1 MKGDKAEKK
10 AAKAEKKAAKQEAAA
25 KKKAEK
31 KAANAKKKAAKMEK
45 KAKNRIAKQEEK
57 AEKLA
62 QEADQEPGKGGGK
75 KKKLL
80 LLIPIVLAL
89 LAALAYFVIIPR
101 FFSKEK
107 EPEPEPEPEPITAPV
122 TYQMGQT
129 AVPALPA
136 WGADVLVYL
145 EDPPEPPAPESEEDG
160 EAGKDEDG
168 KPEDGKSEKD
178 SQPEEKDGEDGEA
191 DQEDGEA
198 EGEEEKQAEEPAEPP
213 VITAV
218 RYRYEGYTDYRELL
232 MGYAAFMTTPDVGFS
247 FVDDTLVRLKEEQHP
262 IMTTHRGVVTLARN
276 AVDEADAGKAM
287 TIQLEWTDTNCFVTV
302 DTPEGRVK
310 DPPPPPTANAAASM
324 TLMEA
329 MDFVNSLDP
338 ADLGL
343 SGSSMEEYTI
353 YAMDGAVMIDN
364 IPCMHLNVYDDN
376 ATGTNV
382 VAGQY
387 FMSSDGQHIY
397 LLHPD
402 TNTVEELDVLP

>member
-62 QEADQEPGKGGGK
+62 QEADQEPAKGGGK
-75 KKKLL
+75 KKIMII

-89 LAALAYFVIIPR
+89 LAALAYFVIIPK
-101 FFSKEK
+101 FFSKDK

-129 AVPALPA
+129 AVPALPVWDA
-136 WGADVLVYL
+136 NVLVYL
-145 EDPPEPPAPESEEDG
+145 EDPPEPPAPEQEEDG
-160 EAGKDEDG
+160 EADKEEGGK
-168 KPEDGKSEKD
+168 
-178 SQPEEKDGEDGEA
+178 PEEKDGEEGEA
-191 DQEDGEA
+191 DKEGEEA
-198 EGEEEKQAEEPAEPP
+198 EGEEEKKAEEPAEEPP
-213 VITAV
+213 AITAV
-218 RYRYEGYTDYRELL
+218 RYRYEGYGDYRELL
-232 MGYAAFMTTPDVGFS
+232 MGYAAFMTTSDAGFA
-247 FVDDTLVRLKEEQHP
+247 FVDDTLVRLKEEEYP

-343 SGSSMEEYTI
+343 SGSSMEDYTI

-364 IPCMHLNVYDDN
+364 IPCMHLNVYDNN

>member
-25 KKKAEK
+25 KKKAAK

-62 QEADQEPGKGGGK
+62 QEADQEPRKGGGK
-75 KKKLL
+75 KKLSLL
-80 LLIPIVLAL
+80 VPIILAL
-89 LAALAYFVIIPR
+89 LAVLAYFVIIPR

-136 WGADVLVYL
+136 WGANVLVYL
-145 EDPPEPPAPESEEDG
+145 EDPPEPPEPEPAEDGPEAPKEDG
-160 EAGKDEDG
+160 ETE
-168 KPEDGKSEKD
+168 EQESEKD
-178 SQPEEKDGEDGEA
+178 DGSAPETQQDEGSSGEENA
-191 DQEDGEA
+191 E
-198 EGEEEKQAEEPAEPP
+198 EGEEAQEEPAEPP

-218 RYRYEGYTDYRELL
+218 RYRYEGYADQKELL
-232 MGYAAFMTTPDVGFS
+232 MAYAAFMTAPDVGFS
-247 FVDDTLVRLKEEQHP
+247 FVDESLVRLKEGQHP
-262 IMTTHRGVVTLARN
+262 IMTTHRGIVTLARN

-302 DTPEGRVK
+302 DTPEGRVT
-310 DPPPPPTANAAASM
+310 DPPPPPTANASTAM

-343 SGSSMEEYTI
+343 PGSSMEDYTI

-364 IPCMHLNVYDDN
+364 IPCMHINVYDN
-376 ATGTNV
+376 HASGTNV

-387 FMSSDGQHIY
+387 FMSADGQHIY

-402 TNTVEELDVLP
+402 SNTVEELDALP